1 MAVGVFPQRMD
12 RVNPEDP
19 AGAIRTMEDY
29 IRYMTERVEFSVT
42 NHARNLRK
50 QGVGMEEIAA
60 AVAEQGD
67 RVAAMTSQLLSI
79 SEQLGT
85 VSTSLASLI
94 ETVRVLGLR
103 VEALEAQNPHGP
115 YILAQPVSAEAAIGE
130 TVVFTVEAAGEGL
143 TYQWYF
149 RSGPSG
155 TWTASS
161 TGTTAR
167 YAWTMQANRDGRQVY
182 CTVTDS
188 GGLTV
193 DSDVATATL
202 KEGE

>member
-12 RVNPEDP
+12 RVDPSDP
-19 AGAIRTMEDY
+19 AGSLRTMEDY
-29 IRYMTERVEFSVT
+29 IRYMTERVEFAVT

-50 QGVGMEEIAA
+50 QGVGLEEIAA

-67 RVAAMTSQLLSI
+67 KVAAMMSQLSGI

-85 VSTSLASLI
+85 VSSSLASLA

-115 YILAQPVSAEAAIGE
+115 YILTQPVSAEAEIGE

-143 TYQWYF
+143 TYQWKYKDA
-149 RSGPSG
+149 GAT
-155 TWTASS
+155 TWSNSS
-161 TGTTAR
+161 NRTAR
-167 YAWTMQANRDGRQVY
+167 YSFAMQETYAGRSICCV
-182 CTVTDS
+182 VTDENS
-188 GGLTV
+188 LSVTTDVVTV
-193 DSDVATATL
+193 TL